1 MVETEKTEGMTVKLA
16 IGIVFEGPSNPRYQ
30 EAVELIKS
38 NPQAHQI
45 YMQTAKEMGIKADI
59 ELDEAAAKTAQPKT
73 PKKDSKLDA
82 VAPSAPASA
91 MSAKEAY
98 DILVNSD
105 KSHPDYAVAL
115 RVIQGDAALMAEYK
129 KFLENQQKE
138 KEEFSLVKK
147 MEDLANTY
155 ESNRERL
162 QTYSK
167 EYKVNIYGK
176 RTRNGQGKADAND
189 KTPSH
194 WTYIKNVVDIYA
206 TDDDGK
212 TVVDDKGSPV
222 LLTPEEKN
230 EWMSLVF
237 KKAKDAAYIEL
248 LTDEKFAKLSDDEAM
263 KLFRDKTDENVQE
276 ELAEA
281 VVATAVK
288 LPENSEVQVGSPKF
302 FEQVAESSDGAKK
315 MLNEFIEALKAID
328 AEEIEDRIKN
338 KTKEQIQKIKKIYA
352 EKRDAVLK
360 KYKGKFGI
368 NPTMILFSTSHLA
381 TEEERIAK
389 EFFNAADDAQKRAEK
404 ATSEKVK
411 AKYAEI
417 KEKFNAT
424 GKYINERI
432 KGLEK
437 QAEDVSKGKYFR
449 WVKPTIV
456 KIVEKVKPVVEE
468 APKAII
474 KGFKVNR
481 GQMAVDALAS
491 FALSASG
498 FGAAALGLYGGLMAA
513 RGWVAPVWAEARE
526 MKLKSKEEGQ
536 KPLSFVKRLKAA
548 SAKLKD
554 TEKYN
559 RKGWMT
565 TALSAAVFVPLAT
578 AAALSGGALPVLG
591 AAALMPVIKAGIS
604 TLVQSN
610 ETVHAYAAYR
620 KNKEDENLKKA
631 FKAERRGLA
640 WGLVASVA
648 GQFLGAKLRGIF
660 NHDNPETNIAGE
672 PRTPTP
678 TVPAEQPQTDTVV
691 TQPADTLGTEPQV
704 EPDPKPEPQQET
716 VVPEGPVVPHFPK
729 EWNKEMGISYK
740 QFTTLLK
747 KMEGSLVDAEGKNVT
762 LDRAYQ
768 NLTDEIMKKHFNGF
782 TREQVLYRYNRL
794 SVFDRTARDLGEFLR
809 ENPEGKPFSKY
820 NSQLEPLMRLLG
832 CGEEPTEEQSAG
844 IRILLNEKNFD
855 EILSKGTRNVEDTGS
870 TLADGCEANRFKWRK
885 IVQVIKKAA
894 EEQPKEPVTPVAPRM
909 AQPILETKAGG
920 LVGEPPAPVTPMPE
934 QEVSIGVVNSS
945 TGDAESAYTG
955 EGTIVQK
962 DVTTT
967 KSGKNIINANGYDV
981 ITDIITKMYDG
992 YK

>member
-1 MVETEKTEGMTVKLA
+1 
-16 IGIVFEGPSNPRYQ
+16 
-30 EAVELIKS
+30 
-38 NPQAHQI
+38 
-45 YMQTAKEMGIKADI
+45 
-59 ELDEAAAKTAQPKT
+59 
-73 PKKDSKLDA
+73 
-82 VAPSAPASA
+82 
-91 MSAKEAY
+91 
-98 DILVNSD
+98 
-105 KSHPDYAVAL
+105 
-115 RVIQGDAALMAEYK
+115 MAEYK
-129 KFLENQQKE
+129 KFLEKRIQQKE

-162 QTYSK
+162 QTYSN

-206 TDDDGK
+206 TDNDGK

-237 KKAKDAAYIEL
+237 KKAKDQAYIDL

-276 ELAEA
+276 ELAGA
-281 VVATAVK
+281 VVATAVR
-288 LPENSEVQVGSPKF
+288 LPENSEVRVGSPEF
-302 FEQVAESSDGAKK
+302 FEQVAKSSDGAKK

-328 AEEIEDRIKN
+328 AEEIEDRIKS

-381 TEEERIAK
+381 TEVERIAK
-389 EFFNAADDAQKRAEK
+389 EFFNAADDVQKRAEK

-417 KEKFNAT
+417 KEKFNHIAECLLKRN
-424 GKYINERI
+424 GGNE
-432 KGLEK
+432 GLEIK
-437 QAEDVSKGKYFR
+437 AEKVSKGQYQR
-449 WVKPTIV
+449 WVKPTIA

-481 GQMAVDALAS
+481 GQIAVDALAS

-498 FGAAALGLYGGLMAA
+498 FGAVALGLYGGYMAA

-565 TALSAAVFVPLAT
+565 TGLAAAVFVPLAT

-620 KNKEDENLKKA
+620 KNREDENLKKA

-640 WGLVASVA
+640 WGLVASAA
-648 GQFLGAKLRGIF
+648 GQLLGAKLRGIF

-691 TQPADTLGTEPQV
+691 TQPTDTLGTEPQV

-716 VVPEGPVVPHFPK
+716 VVPEEPVVPHFPK
-729 EWNKEMGISYK
+729 EWNKEMGITQK
-740 QFTTLLK
+740 EFDTLTRTT
-747 KMEGSLVDAEGKNVT
+747 EGTLVDAEGKNVT
-762 LDRAYQ
+762 LDRAYM
-768 NLTDEIMKKHFNGF
+768 NLNDETMERHFPGM
-782 TREQVLYRYNRL
+782 TREQVLYKYNRL
-794 SVFDRTARDLGEFLR
+794 YAMMRRAKDMGNGTLR
-809 ENPEGKPFSKY
+809 ELKTDKKFWVY
-820 NSQLEPLMRLLG
+820 NEEMTAMVKLLG
-832 CGEEPTEEQSAG
+832 CGEPIPEKTG
-844 IRILLNEKNFD
+844 NGLVNLFLNKYND
-855 EILSKGTRNVEDTGS
+855 IMSSGKGTNYNVGQS
-870 TLADGCEANRFKWRK
+870 LADCPTDEGEWRAVVK
-885 IVQVIKKAA
+885 KVIKKIV
-894 EEQPKEPVTPVAPRM
+894 EEPHKESEPITPVAPRM
-909 AQPILETKAGG
+909 ARPILETKAGG
-920 LVGEPPAPVTPMPE
+920 LVGQPSTPVTPMPE
-934 QEVSIGVVNSS
+934 QEVNIGAVHAT

-955 EGTIVQK
+955 EGTFVQK

-967 KSGKNIINANGYDV
+967 KSGTNIIKANGYD
-981 ITDIITKMYDG
+981 G
-992 YK
+992 Y